1 MRARSTGVDVRSTHL
16 GPYHR
21 SITSTP
27 SVPSEPVPADATAP
41 LPSPL
46 ARAVAVSFIVVS
58 GLCGGLIGY
67 AVTDL
72 QTTGDA
78 PVLVGLGALLGA
90 VVAAGG
96 VAVVAVLAL
105 RAMAEWDTVQER
117 ERQQRS

>member
-1 MRARSTGVDVRSTHL
+1 
-16 GPYHR
+16 
-21 SITSTP
+21 
-27 SVPSEPVPADATAP
+27 
-41 LPSPL
+41 
-46 ARAVAVSFIVVS
+46 VAVLFILIA

-72 QTTGDA
+72 QTSGDA
-78 PVLVGLGALLGA
+78 DLLVGLGALLGA

-117 ERQQRS
+117 ERQKPR

>member
-1 MRARSTGVDVRSTHL
+1 MIA
-16 GPYHR
+16 
-21 SITSTP
+21 
-27 SVPSEPVPADATAP
+27 
-41 LPSPL
+41 
-46 ARAVAVSFIVVS
+46 

-117 ERQQRS
+117 QQQQQQQQQRP

>member
-1 MRARSTGVDVRSTHL
+1 MRARSTAVDVRSTHL

-21 SITSTP
+21 PIASTP
-27 SVPSEPVPADATAP
+27 PEPTAPDPTAP

-46 ARAVAVSFIVVS
+46 ARAVAVGFIVIA

>member
-1 MRARSTGVDVRSTHL
+1 M
-16 GPYHR
+16 
-21 SITSTP
+21 
-27 SVPSEPVPADATAP
+27 
-41 LPSPL
+41 
-46 ARAVAVSFIVVS
+46 AVGFIVIA

-72 QTTGDA
+72 QTSGRRR

-117 ERQQRS
+117 ERQQRRP

>member
-1 MRARSTGVDVRSTHL
+1 MRARSTDVDARSS
-16 GPYHR
+16 GGAPYHR
-21 SITSTP
+21 SIASIPREPTTP
-27 SVPSEPVPADATAP
+27 DATAP

-46 ARAVAVSFIVVS
+46 ARAVAVLFILIA

-72 QTTGDA
+72 QTSGDA
-78 PVLVGLGALLGA
+78 DLLVGLGALLGA

-117 ERQQRS
+117 ERQKPR